1 MNTIKSQ
8 EQIINMIVNW
18 AVQTANIRAVIL
30 AGEHGNHQINS
41 NPLATYHFQCIV
53 NELNTMIWQ
62 EEWLQTFGEP
72 LTTLQH
78 IRHHS
83 VTGAVACTQN
93 VLYTDGIEIEFQ
105 IYPVSEWENQIDN
118 ESSSTTIPGYQVLLD
133 KDHRIQDS
141 IVVPEQQS
149 VRLNKP
155 VRHEYEQIQHE
166 FWWYCMQTA
175 KSLLQQQMLLA
186 KYQLDHILRI
196 RYLEKML
203 DWYAGS
209 QHQWDIMYHHDR
221 VGYRQQLEPEL
232 AQALV
237 QTYAGNHVEE
247 NWNSLLHMIHLFRTL
262 SVYVAEVTGYTYD
275 HEQDQRMITY
285 LHQLKNK

>member
-8 EQIINMIVNW
+8 EQIINMIVTW
-18 AVQTANIRAVIL
+18 AEQTTNIRAVVL
-30 AGEHGNHQINS
+30 AGTHGNDQVHS
-41 NPLATYHFQCIV
+41 NPLATYHIQCIV

-62 EEWLQTFGEP
+62 EEWLHTFGEP

-118 ESSSTTIPGYQVLLD
+118 ESAFTTPIYQVLLD
-133 KDHRIQDS
+133 KDHRIQHS
-141 IVVPEQQS
+141 IVVLNQQS

-155 VRHEYEQIQHE
+155 ARQEYEQIQHE

-175 KSLLQQQMLLA
+175 KSLLQQELLVA
-186 KYQLDHILRI
+186 KYQLDHILRT

-209 QHQWDIMYHHDR
+209 QHEWDVMYHHDR
-221 VGYRQQLEPEL
+221 AGYRQQLEPEL
-232 AQALV
+232 AEALA
-237 QTYAGNHVEE
+237 QTYAGNLLDD
-247 NWNSLLHMIHLFRTL
+247 NWQSLLQMTKLFRNL
-262 SVYVAEVTGYTYD
+262 SVYVAEVTGYEYD
-275 HEQDQRMITY
+275 HEQDQRMIHY
-285 LHQLKNK
+285 LHQLQNQ